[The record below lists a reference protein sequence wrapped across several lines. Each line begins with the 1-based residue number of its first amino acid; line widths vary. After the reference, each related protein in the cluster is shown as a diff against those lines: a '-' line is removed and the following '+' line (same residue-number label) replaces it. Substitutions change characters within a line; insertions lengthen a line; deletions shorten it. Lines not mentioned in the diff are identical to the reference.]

1 MYGLAPCWQSR
12 RAGSRRAARASRML
26 ALRRVCA
33 AGCRARLAPRLHAR
47 EVKVNAN
54 TLKAGAYLAASN
66 IPGRRPDSIFRLVDS
81 EHVKPG
87 KGGAYVQCKLIDVK
101 TKDIFV
107 NRFNSSDKVEV
118 IELDP
123 VFKAQY
129 LYFADGVYHFMNME
143 TYDTVEVDSQFL
155 TKEGPWLKDGMQV
168 KIRMYEEKAMAVVL
182 PTSAVWTVAET
193 GLGNN
198 NNKSNT
204 NKPAVL
210 ENGENIRVPLFVE
223 IGDQVVVRTDDGTYV
238 SKAEKES
245 NYRGP
250 TSRGSTP
257 E

>member
-1 MYGLAPCWQSR
+1 M
-12 RAGSRRAARASRML
+12 
-26 ALRRVCA
+26 
-33 AGCRARLAPRLHAR
+33 
-47 EVKVNAN
+47 NAN

-143 TYDTVEVDSQFL
+143 TYDTVVVDSAFFL
-155 TKEGPWLKDGMQV
+155 HFTPPPWRARA
-168 KIRMYEEKAMAVVL
+168 ICA
-182 PTSAVWTVAET
+182 
-193 GLGNN
+193 
-198 NNKSNT
+198 
-204 NKPAVL
+204 
-210 ENGENIRVPLFVE
+210 
-223 IGDQVVVRTDDGTYV
+223 
-238 SKAEKES
+238 
-245 NYRGP
+245 
-250 TSRGSTP
+250 
-257 E
+257 